1 MRLTQIFALEALWN
15 LVHNWYKNEIKQ
27 NIQNHVSPV
36 TVLRTRSGNAQQ
48 DDNEHANDDG
58 CITDGV
64 IEPDFT
70 SVASHHDST

>member
-1 MRLTQIFALEALWN
+1 MRLTQIFALKALWN
-15 LVHNWYKNEIKQ
+15 LVHNRNKNEIKQ

-48 DDNEHANDDG
+48 DDNKHTNDDG
-58 CITDGV
+58 RITDGV